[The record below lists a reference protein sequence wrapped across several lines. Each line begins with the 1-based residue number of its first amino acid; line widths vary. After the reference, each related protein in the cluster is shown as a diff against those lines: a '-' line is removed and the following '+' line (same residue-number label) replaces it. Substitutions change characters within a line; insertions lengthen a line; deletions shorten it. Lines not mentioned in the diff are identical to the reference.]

1 MDKSSWRLEGLAY
14 RSQPVLQQHIQPI
27 IFPQDYSPRKHK
39 LRAEIGRTSLRLL
52 LTVLLS
58 FLPPKSGCYPEYKVD
73 SVLVYSHNMK

>member
-1 MDKSSWRLEGLAY
+1 
-14 RSQPVLQQHIQPI
+14 
-27 IFPQDYSPRKHK
+27 
-39 LRAEIGRTSLRLL
+39 LL